1 MTPPPGPDE
10 FNWAAHTETVAAD
23 IFGEPNTEMS
33 RPPEAVR
40 FGNHGSVAVDYTT
53 GRWYDFE
60 NERGGGIKEL
70 IRVYRKIDDRDAA
83 IAYAEECQQNIENG
97 TSRNPNG
104 GGQPHEREIE
114 ATYQY
119 HDASG

>member
-1 MTPPPGPDE
+1 
-10 FNWAAHTETVAAD
+10 
-23 IFGEPNTEMS
+23 MS
-33 RPPEAVR
+33 RPPEDVR